1 MLIHSGLILT
11 GDQFIDPIYIKKI
24 LKNFKDV
31 IAVEMEGAA
40 VGHVSHIFNVPFIVI
55 RSICD
60 IVNKEKNEVEYNKF
74 FELAAFNSAKV
85 VQEILRI
92 L

>member
-1 MLIHSGLILT
+1 
-11 GDQFIDPIYIKKI
+11 
-24 LKNFKDV
+24 V

-40 VGHVSHIFNVPFIVI
+40 VAHIAHMFNVPFIVI

-74 FELAAFNSAKV
+74 YELAAINSAKI